1 MSEVKTVTPEELEK
15 LKGIRN
21 ETDTFIIALG
31 QIEYQKT
38 LLELQRE
45 QVKKQVL
52 ESKEKEKL
60 VYDELV
66 TKYGNV
72 SVDIESGTIS

>member
-38 LLELQRE
+38 LLELQHE
-45 QVKKQVL
+45 QLKRQVL
-52 ESKEKEKL
+52 ESKEREKFI
-60 VYDELV
+60 YDELV

>member
-15 LKGIRN
+15 LKSIRN

-31 QIEYQKT
+31 QIQYQKT
-38 LLELQRE
+38 LLDLQQDQIKR
-45 QVKKQVL
+45 QVL
-52 ESKEKEKL
+52 ESKEKEKS

-66 TKYGNV
+66 VKYGNV

>member
-15 LKGIRN
+15 LKSIRN

-31 QIEYQKT
+31 QIQYQKT
-38 LLELQRE
+38 LLDLQQDQIKR
-45 QVKKQVL
+45 QVL
-52 ESKEKEKL
+52 ESKEKEKT

-66 TKYGNV
+66 VKYGNV